1 VTAQGDVREVAGMG
15 DWRPKTGRVLCCAR
29 ARYRR
34 AYLYWRPFAGIYCE
48 NCDAFILTCHPILAW
63 IWTHIFD
70 PIVGWHAY
78 RIHLRDPVH
87 VKVVNAEGRDQVGD
101 RE

>member
-1 VTAQGDVREVAGMG
+1 MTAQGDVREVAGMG
-15 DWRPKTGRVLCCAR
+15 DWRPNTGHVLCCTR

-34 AYLYWRPFAGIYCE
+34 AYLYWRPFSGIYCE

-78 RIHLRDPVH
+78 RIHLCDPVH
-87 VKVVNAEGRDQVGD
+87 VKVVNTEGRDQVGD

>member
-1 VTAQGDVREVAGMG
+1 MG
-15 DWRPKTGRVLCCAR
+15 DWRPKTGRVLCCAG

-48 NCDAFILTCHPILAW
+48 NCDAFILTCHPILVW
-63 IWTHIFD
+63 IWMHIFD

-87 VKVVNAEGRDQVGD
+87 VKVVNGPDGSVVRADDAEGGDQVGD
-101 RE
+101 WQ